1 MTDNLPIVEIE
12 RKRKSFLNS
21 QKKYKKL
28 KLNEKSN
35 DILIQRNVSIHKS
48 KSLFSEESKR
58 YSYSNNDKNDI
69 FDISNIEKK
78 KIKKFNGLSNKDN
91 NKEKYNDDNKY
102 IPFDLSCIFF
112 SSRKQL
118 KQKIVNI
125 CKKMRYNVKLIN
137 SYKFD
142 IYQGDKKDNMIEI
155 NLPLN
160 KLGII
165 NIKKYRTN
173 NIEQTNLIIK
183 KFFSKI
189 NKI

>member
-1 MTDNLPIVEIE
+1 
-12 RKRKSFLNS
+12 
-21 QKKYKKL
+21 
-28 KLNEKSN
+28 
-35 DILIQRNVSIHKS
+35 
-48 KSLFSEESKR
+48 
-58 YSYSNNDKNDI
+58 
-69 FDISNIEKK
+69 
-78 KIKKFNGLSNKDN
+78 
-91 NKEKYNDDNKY
+91 
-102 IPFDLSCIFF
+102 
-112 SSRKQL
+112 
-118 KQKIVNI
+118 
-125 CKKMRYNVKLIN
+125 MRYNIKLIN